1 MIAYCD
7 KCGKDVNTF
16 CYCEKCFLDQGK
28 ICRLE
33 ALKEVRER
41 LDDVRLF
48 LCERCIK
55 KSSNT
60 GLIDTYCSFCHSRL
74 MKVRKII
81 EELEGV
87 EKK

>member
-33 ALKEVRER
+33 ALKEVKGMF
-41 LDDVRLF
+41 DDVRLF
-48 LCERCIK
+48 LCKSCIK
-55 KSSNT
+55 KTNDT
-60 GLIDTYCSFCHSRL
+60 GMIDTYCGSCHSRV

-81 EELEGV
+81 EELEG
-87 EKK
+87 KSK